1 MKVFVVYEYRVVEHE
16 ESFDVMSV
24 HSTEEKAKE
33 AVAEYE
39 TMSDGWVNGR
49 AAYGIEA
56 YELDSNYYGRR

>member
-1 MKVFVVYEYRVVEHE
+1 MKVFIVYEYRVVEYE

-33 AVAEYE
+33 AIAEYE

-49 AAYGIEA
+49 AAYGIDE
-56 YELDSNYYGRR
+56 YELDNN